1 LGVEGDKKKFEL
13 KGFPRFPLR
22 ETKSCLVQTS
32 ATPPTRHGM
41 ESLFERKKKLNSL
54 RQMMRIQKRKWAHR
68 HRQHILELQTL
79 TLEAFSPRL

>member
-1 LGVEGDKKKFEL
+1 
-13 KGFPRFPLR
+13 
-22 ETKSCLVQTS
+22 
-32 ATPPTRHGM
+32 
-41 ESLFERKKKLNSL
+41 LFERKKKLNSL